1 MFTIKKIR
9 ADHTIDFAAEEL
21 KEYLRMMMPERGDI
35 AISYDPEAKDGF
47 RLGLLQ
53 DFGLPFEGEDPVL
66 DDVVHID
73 TDEKGGIL
81 AGSNARS
88 VLFAVYRFLRLNG
101 CRWLYPGVDGEYIP
115 VADVRPTK
123 YHKLAD
129 HRFRGHCNEGAE
141 SQQCMLETI
150 DFYAKQEINVYM
162 IEFDTP
168 FTYYNYYYSHT
179 YNENN
184 RHPEPVTPENIKQ
197 WKRQCEAQI
206 AKRGLQFHDM
216 GHGWTAEPFG
226 ISSMEGWKAVEDESF
241 LTEEQRSFLAE
252 IDGVRGLWK
261 GVPLNTNLCMSNPK
275 VRTMMAEYIAKYAE
289 AHQNVDYLHIWLAD
303 SSNNHC
309 ECEECQKLRPSD
321 FYLMM
326 LNELDEILTEKKL
339 DTRLV
344 FIAYYDTLFAPLQE
358 TIKNSKRFSLLY
370 APITRKYTESIHEDT
385 VFPEAKEYVRNNFE
399 KPRSA
404 EDNIAHLRSWQKSWH
419 GPCFSY
425 EYHFWRHQFC
435 DPGKM
440 DLARRIYEDIL
451 GLKYAKLQGFVE
463 DGSQRSFFPN
473 GFPIHIYA
481 EALVNRDVDF
491 DKEAEDYFSHAYG
504 KDWKKALD
512 YMERVSRI
520 FDMGFMEGEKS
531 VNTKISKF
539 YNPEHAKNLE
549 GVRELAAIGKAIAKK
564 HTVMPTRPQVISWR
578 LLDLHT
584 KYIPLIAEIMKEKAL
599 GFDECARV
607 KMQEF
612 FDEFGKYEQEFERY
626 YDQKNDGKA
635 LQTIN
640 KAAGTV
646 SHVGGDEIL

>member
-1 MFTIKKIR
+1 M
-9 ADHTIDFAAEEL
+9 
-21 KEYLRMMMPERGDI
+21 
-35 AISYDPEAKDGF
+35 
-47 RLGLLQ
+47 
-53 DFGLPFEGEDPVL
+53 EDAVL
-66 DDVVHID
+66 DEVVHID
-73 TDEKGGIL
+73 TDENGGIL
-81 AGSNARS
+81 AGSNPRS

-101 CRWLYPGVDGEYIP
+101 CRWLYPGVDGEFIP
-115 VADVRPTK
+115 VQNVQATK
-123 YHKLAD
+123 YHKKAD

-162 IEFDTP
+162 IEFDNP
-168 FTYYNYYYSHT
+168 FIYYDYYYSHSF
-179 YNENN
+179 NETN
-184 RHPEPVTPENIKQ
+184 REPEPVSPELVKQ

-206 AKRGLQFHDM
+206 AKRGLMFHDM

-226 ISSMEGWKAVEDESF
+226 ISSLDGWRAVEDESF
-241 LTEEQRSFLAE
+241 LTDEQRSFLAE

-275 VRTMMAEYIAKYAE
+275 VRTMMAEYIAQYAE

-321 FYLMM
+321 YYLMM
-326 LNELDEILTEKKL
+326 LNELDEILEKKNL

-358 TIKNSKRFSLLY
+358 AIKNSRRFSLLY
-370 APITRKYTESIHEDT
+370 APITRKYTESIQEDT
-385 VFPEAKEYVRNNFE
+385 VIPEAKPYVRNNFE

-404 EDNIAHLRSWQKSWH
+404 EDNFAHLKNWQKTWH

-440 DLARRIYEDIL
+440 DLARRIYEDIR
-451 GLKYAKLQGFVE
+451 GLKYVNLQGFVE

-473 GFPIHIYA
+473 GFAIHIYA

-491 DKEAEDYFSHAYG
+491 DKEVADYFSHAYG
-504 KDWKKALD
+504 KDWKKALEH
-512 YMERVSRI
+512 MESISRI

-531 VNTKISKF
+531 VNESISKF
-539 YNPEHAKNLE
+539 YNPQQAKALE
-549 GVRELAAIGKAIAKK
+549 SVVEIAAIGKMLAEKNK
-564 HTVMPTRPQVISWR
+564 QMPTRPQVISWR
-578 LLDLHT
+578 LLNLHT
-584 KYIPLIAEIMKEKAL
+584 EYISLIADVMKDKAL
-599 GFDECARV
+599 GYNEAAILKKQKFL
-607 KMQEF
+607 
-612 FDEFGKYEQEFERY
+612 DEFGKYEQEFERY
-626 YDQKNDGKA
+626 YDQKNDAKGLTVITKR
-635 LQTIN
+635 
-640 KAAGTV
+640 AGTH
-646 SHVGGDEIL
+646 SNVGGEELLYRLLATKIQLRMTAGDNIAITLLA